1 MSVCGWG
8 GWSEQGR
15 RPARRSGCNPFK
27 SRAASLRRPGAASR
41 SERASG
47 SDASHL
53 PACINRGQAP
63 KYACRAN
70 PCIDSARRIFRCLT
84 PIYARPGNRLQTD
97 PADPDTTNI
106 EMRSQSPNFRRV
118 PTSSSQESDERPT
131 RASRP
136 RKRPWD
142 IGRSPGSPLA
152 SRAGSAP
159 RSRSPTTPGGWPA
172 RHPVASAPRR
182 QRSTL
187 SRWPVNATSD
197 GPCTLVLRTAS
208 PRTVVPAQ
216 KVPSTRRDLWERNAH
231 PLEPR

>member
-15 RPARRSGCNPFK
+15 RPARRSGWNPFK

-63 KYACRAN
+63 KYACRPQPMHSN
-70 PCIDSARRIFRCLT
+70 SARRIFRCLT

-152 SRAGSAP
+152 L
-159 RSRSPTTPGGWPA
+159 PGGISSEIPIADHAGRRPA
-172 RHPVASAPRR
+172 RHPVASARGG
-182 QRSTL
+182 
-187 SRWPVNATSD
+187 NGA
-197 GPCTLVLRTAS
+197 PC
-208 PRTVVPAQ
+208 PAGQ
-216 KVPSTRRDLWERNAH
+216 STRPAINPAPSFFGQPVRAPSSRRRKCRPPDGIYGSATLIR
-231 PLEPR
+231 

>member
-1 MSVCGWG
+1 
-8 GWSEQGR
+8 
-15 RPARRSGCNPFK
+15 
-27 SRAASLRRPGAASR
+27 
-41 SERASG
+41 
-47 SDASHL
+47 
-53 PACINRGQAP
+53 
-63 KYACRAN
+63 
-70 PCIDSARRIFRCLT
+70 
-84 PIYARPGNRLQTD
+84 
-97 PADPDTTNI
+97 
-106 EMRSQSPNFRRV
+106 MRSQSPNFRRV

-142 IGRSPGSPLA
+142 IGRSPGSRLA

-172 RHPVASAPRR
+172 RHPVVSAPRR

-216 KVPSTRRDLWERNAH
+216 KVPSTRRDLWERMLIRQNLVDTARTH
-231 PLEPR
+231 GAPPCILPRQGESCPQPPARPCLRSTRSCRATTSARSMRRGSLRRLGPLSLRSPS